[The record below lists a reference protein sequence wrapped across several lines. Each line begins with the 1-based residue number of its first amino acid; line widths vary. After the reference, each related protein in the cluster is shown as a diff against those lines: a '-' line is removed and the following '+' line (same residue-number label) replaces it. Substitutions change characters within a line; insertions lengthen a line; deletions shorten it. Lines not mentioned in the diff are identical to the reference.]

1 MFISTLWAVLIDMPQ
16 TVVEVLRTLQFA
28 RYVTALYWSM
38 STMTTVGYGDVIPG
52 NSREKMASMVGMMVG
67 ITAFAYFMG
76 SMSALL
82 SAWNTN
88 TSRMAAKRQVV
99 DDFLRFRRLPHDL
112 STRVRNFYSY
122 VTEREVQKDE
132 ADIIKGLSSSL
143 QQEVHAR
150 SIDGNVHLRGS
161 CLCSV

>member
-1 MFISTLWAVLIDMPQ
+1 
-16 TVVEVLRTLQFA
+16 
-28 RYVTALYWSM
+28 
-38 STMTTVGYGDVIPG
+38 MTTVGYGDVIPG
-52 NSREKMASMVGMMVG
+52 NSREKMASMIGMMVG

-112 STRVRNFYSY
+112 SSRVRNFYSY

-132 ADIIKGLSSSL
+132 ADIIQGLSSSL
-143 QQEVHAR
+143 QQEVIGR
-150 SIDGNVHLRGS
+150 FINKISYQEKVSLNHLVKS
-161 CLCSV
+161 ACLSSVLRFSTNAL